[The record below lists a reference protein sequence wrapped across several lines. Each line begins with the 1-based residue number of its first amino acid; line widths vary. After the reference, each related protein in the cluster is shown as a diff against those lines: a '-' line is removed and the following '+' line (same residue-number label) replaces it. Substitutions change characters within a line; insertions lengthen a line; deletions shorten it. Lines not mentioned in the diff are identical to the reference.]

1 MAGFFCAIPLIS
13 GMIAS
18 CGAGAPLATG
28 YVEGEYVQMAPLDI
42 ARVETISV
50 SRGDRVKMGAEIAGM
65 ETEDAQIAVQQ
76 ASAALGQARA
86 QLANLQKG
94 RRPEEVAVIEANVT
108 SAEAQAEDA
117 QRTFDRQADLLKRGI
132 APQSD
137 YDKAKTALDLA
148 SAAVKQANANLA
160 VAQLPAR
167 SQEIQAAQDAVKQAE
182 AALDQAKWKLS
193 RRTLTAPANGVVQDI
208 IRRAGEVAGPSQPV
222 LSILPDGA
230 VKLRIYIPEKDVS
243 RLKIGSLLA
252 VNCDGCAVGLRAR
265 VSYIADGP
273 EFTPPVI
280 YSLENRQKLVYM
292 IEAQPMDKAD
302 VLKPGQIVDV
312 RLAAQDGAGA
322 S

>member
-1 MAGFFCAIPLIS
+1 MAGFLCAVPLVS
-13 GMIAS
+13 GLIAS

-28 YVEGEYVQMAPLDI
+28 YVEGDYVLMAPLDI

-50 SRGDRVKMGAEIAGM
+50 RRGDRVTSGEAVAAM
-65 ETEDAQIAVQQ
+65 ETEDAEIAVQQ
-76 ASAALGQARA
+76 ATAALGQARA
-86 QLANLQKG
+86 QLSNLQQG
-94 RRPEEVAVIEANVT
+94 RRPEEVAVIEANVA

-117 QRTFDRQADLLKRGI
+117 QRTFDRQSDLLKRGI

-137 YDKAKTALDLA
+137 FDKAKTALDLA
-148 SAAVKQANANLA
+148 NAAVKQANANLA

-167 SQEIQAAQDAVKQAE
+167 TQEIQAAQDAVKQAE
-182 AALDQAKWKLS
+182 ATLDQAKWKLS
-193 RRTLTAPANGVVQDI
+193 KRRLAAPANGIVQDI

-243 RLKIGSLLA
+243 RLHIGSELA
-252 VNCDGCAVGLRAR
+252 VNCDGCGAGLKAR

-292 IEAQPMDKAD
+292 IEAQPDGKSEM
-302 VLKPGQIVDV
+302 LKPGQIVDV
-312 RLAAQDGAGA
+312 RLADGDGAHA